1 MTGMESCVVKGG
13 IAGVGGAFAVHRS
26 SDATGFGI
34 GAFFSLMSTSF
45 AYEDPFRAPHMQ
57 GLTTMAKTGEFFKDA
72 VKSMYRSGRTW
83 GKLGLLFAGTECIVE
98 GVRRFSRNR
107 S

>member
-1 MTGMESCVVKGG
+1 
-13 IAGVGGAFAVHRS
+13 
-26 SDATGFGI
+26 
-34 GAFFSLMSTSF
+34 MSTSF

-72 VKSMYRSGRTW
+72 AKSMYRSGRTW

-98 GVRRFSRNR
+98 GVRQLGGCDLH
-107 S
+107 